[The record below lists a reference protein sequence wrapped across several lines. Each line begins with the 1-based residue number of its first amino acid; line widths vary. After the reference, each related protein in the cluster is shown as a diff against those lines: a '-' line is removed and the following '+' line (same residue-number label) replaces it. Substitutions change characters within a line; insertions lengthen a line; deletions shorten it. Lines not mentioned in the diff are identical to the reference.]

1 MLTSMNRMTEFQIHN
16 KCLTLHILSHYL
28 WLHFIAMPNTFS
40 KALRLLTPCHCQRP
54 TFSFLTPSFSI
65 MLRSDYI
72 VMVPLLLESH
82 NFENWG
88 KIDDFTTKKEDNYG
102 EMYKLQNEAILEHL
116 RSATTTSGFVLIQRL
131 EIDIENSTWEEGSG
145 GAYPLGEGDGFH
157 GGRAKSWGDILQ
169 VC

>member
-1 MLTSMNRMTEFQIHN
+1 M
-16 KCLTLHILSHYL
+16 
-28 WLHFIAMPNTFS
+28 
-40 KALRLLTPCHCQRP
+40 LRL
-54 TFSFLTPSFSI
+54 
-65 MLRSDYI
+65 DYT

-88 KIDDFTTKKEDNYG
+88 KTDDFTNKKEDNYG